1 MYNRGINTPRE
12 QREWLEA
19 DWDKIYDWIELDQ
32 EDMKKACLT
41 LFKCIQNDK
50 KVQIVVDSDQ
60 DGVASGALLYN
71 YLYSRFP
78 DWVEQNLSYLIHT
91 GKQHGLADVMN
102 KIDCDL
108 VICPDASS
116 NDYKEHQ
123 ELRDRG
129 IECICL
135 DHHPVDNPNLIN
147 SDPAV
152 IINVQLTKYP
162 NKALTGGGVTYKF
175 VSAFEDI
182 VRHGNQPTEFMDLC
196 AIANCGDMADY
207 REPEIRAIIKIGF
220 SNIKNPM
227 LHEMVKQHSYVIEKR
242 NGLNYLSAAFGIVP
256 FTNAICRSATM
267 KEKELFF
274 KGMLTRYAFDKVP
287 SSKRGVT
294 GDVYIYQEAVTIADR
309 VKRRQ
314 DKLVQETMEV
324 LDKRIQDNHL
334 TDNAIIVCLCEP
346 DEIEAEICGLAA
358 NRIQAKYQHP
368 ALVLRRYWNSDLNEY
383 VYQGSARNYSYC
395 PIENMKDMCEKTGHV
410 IFCAGHQSAFGFGI
424 RESEITDFIQA
435 TNELYKG
442 VNFTPVYWVDFI
454 WKPSNLDA
462 ATILEIAELD
472 IWGQE
477 MPQSQVVVKDIPLS
491 ESNVQILGLAK
502 GHPTI
507 KIECNGV
514 EFMLFKAS
522 EELYEQFIQPNQ
534 YLTIVGTCSKNEWNG
549 VVKPQILI
557 DDYDLQE
564 KWIF

>member
-12 QREWLEA
+12 QKEWLKA
-19 DWDKIYDWIELDQ
+19 SWDKIYDWIELDQ

-78 DWVEQNLSYLIHT
+78 DWVERDLSYLIHT
-91 GKQHGLADVMN
+91 GKQHGLADVMD

-123 ELRDRG
+123 ELHNKG

-135 DHHPVDNPNLIN
+135 DHHPVDNPSLID
-147 SDPAV
+147 SDPAI
-152 IINVQLTKYP
+152 IINVQLTEYP

-267 KEKELFF
+267 EEKELFF

-287 SSKRGVT
+287 SSKRGIT
-294 GDVYIYQEAVTIADR
+294 GDVYLYQEAVTIADR

-346 DEIEAEICGLAA
+346 DEIEAEICGLVA
-358 NRIQAKYQHP
+358 NKIQAQYQHP

-383 VYQGSARNYSYC
+383 VYQGSARNYSYS
-395 PIENMKDMCEKTGHV
+395 PIENMKDICEETKHV

-424 RESEITDFIQA
+424 RESEIADFIQA

-442 VNFTPVYWVDFI
+442 VNFTPVYWVDFV
-454 WKPSNLDA
+454 WKPSDLDA

-557 DDYDLQE
+557 NDYDLQE